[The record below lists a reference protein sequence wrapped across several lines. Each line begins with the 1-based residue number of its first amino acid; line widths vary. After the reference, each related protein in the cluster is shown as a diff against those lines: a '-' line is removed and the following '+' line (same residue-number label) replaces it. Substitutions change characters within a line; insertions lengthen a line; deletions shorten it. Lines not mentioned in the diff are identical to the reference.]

1 MDVGVGNGYDWAG
14 NMVQD
19 KAEEKNCYIFKIIVL
34 YQHSEKTPTSYMRLG
49 TVYDQQIRNHRERG
63 DTCFPVMIFRKEVI
77 WKVKKWKQNDK
88 RIILIIYADKY

>member
-1 MDVGVGNGYDWAG
+1 
-14 NMVQD
+14 
-19 KAEEKNCYIFKIIVL
+19 
-34 YQHSEKTPTSYMRLG
+34 MRLG

-88 RIILIIYADKY
+88 RIILMIYADKYWNKDSLKIGLPQLVMKDLFK